1 MKTKRW
7 NMGRHR
13 CLLAKE
19 SMVSIGFDLHFPK
32 CLEDDGETVARVW
45 SLRLWVGPFIGL
57 IQFNANAAIRFW
69 SGATITCKRRFGNDS
84 IPSLRMADETGAPP
98 RMADA
103 GLSLVRHS
111 HRDAQGDRR

>member
-19 SMVSIGFDLHFPK
+19 SMVSLGFDLHFPK

-57 IQFNANAAIRFW
+57 IQFNANTTVQRR
-69 SGATITCKRRFGNDS
+69 AT
-84 IPSLRMADETGAPP
+84 
-98 RMADA
+98 A
-103 GLSLVRHS
+103 GKDV
-111 HRDAQGDRR
+111 